1 MNLVEEVKELKVQLS
16 QSPTEHGA
24 AVKAESTQSKQLE
37 SREHRLTKE
46 LALIK
51 KASDRMSAEL
61 DMTKGK
67 LDKVTAT
74 GMELSG
80 EVKELKGQ
88 LARSQ
93 KEHDA
98 AMKARSALAI
108 QQVKDQLS
116 RSQKEHDAVKKAQS
130 KTATEEFLYKE
141 TQLSRELASY
151 KKADIAKADAAVEV
165 QREICVDEVSKAL
178 FASMGSANHGNPDE
192 LPDARLELTK
202 RMVANLFPK
211 SRQKPPSD
219 ASAAAHHVSVNS
231 SHDMPQNAASLSAP
245 PKAPSP

>member
-1 MNLVEEVKELKVQLS
+1 
-16 QSPTEHGA
+16 
-24 AVKAESTQSKQLE
+24 VKAESTQSKQLE

-98 AMKARSALAI
+98 VMKARSTLTI
-108 QQVKDQLS
+108 QLEHVKGEYATKVQEYES
-116 RSQKEHDAVKKAQS
+116 SI
-130 KTATEEFLYKE
+130 KTANEEFARKE
-141 TQLSRELASY
+141 MQLSRELASY

-165 QREICVDEVSKAL
+165 QREICVDEVSKAF

-202 RMVANLFPK
+202 RMVANLFSK
-211 SRQKPPSD
+211 SRQKTPSD
-219 ASAAAHHVSVNS
+219 ASAASHQVSVNS